1 MNREEIKYTAT
12 VNAAGWL
19 VTRADIIA
27 KRIEGLSSKER
38 HAVENEIVWI
48 GRRLYD
54 RVRKGGE
61 Q

>member
-38 HAVENEIVWI
+38 HAVENEIALI
-48 GRRLYD
+48 GRKLYEK
-54 RVRKGGE
+54 VRKE
-61 Q
+61 DEK